1 MHAHVHVHS
10 RICVC
15 VPPTCLLRTSHVPT
29 AYLLRTSGAPPTHL
43 LRTSCAPP
51 AYLQVENL
59 EARLLLHK
67 AEALSQLRPT
77 HPAATDKERLA
88 EAAQQ
93 LEAAQEGM
101 HMHMCMRVCVC
112 VRVRVRVRVR
122 VCAHTLRTAHCSL
135 RTTYHLL
142 LASTCVRACVRTY
155 LPTSGGGGEHGY
167 AARRAAS
174 GRAATARAA

>member
-112 VRVRVRVRVR
+112 VRVRVRARAR
-122 VCAHTLRTAHCSL
+122 ACACVCTHTAYRSLLTAHYVSL
-135 RTTYHLL
+135 
-142 LASTCVRACVRTY
+142 AAC
-155 LPTSGGGGEHGY
+155 
-167 AARRAAS
+167 
-174 GRAATARAA
+174 